1 MVRRRKNEAKAAAKP
16 PPKTLAVRKSTR
28 QKKKKQS
35 DEQKTNGDLLLSDVN
50 NSDDSKDT
58 NDQSSQEPVK
68 TYNTVP
74 KKSARFKQSMAEQE
88 NAERGESVHSIAV
101 ESDSQDGSNDNVVS
115 EKVDSVEELVCD
127 WNEEVIEETI
137 ICEEMEVDE
146 QVSSTTSLNLENK
159 LLEQVVIVQNS
170 DSMDQSIE
178 YTLVECEAKEPNVEN
193 VANASLVSNTSF
205 TNSDSCNKI
214 EQALSVL
221 HMNEQNSLEESK
233 SVLSVTNSVND
244 TSVNKIENSVK
255 VAKDAVVQKDNQTPK
270 STAKSPK
277 DPRTAKNK
285 TSVSSSDTKSAL
297 INCEEQSR
305 NSDSISKIESDDLKI
320 SSSSENSNDTLS
332 STSSSKISDSNVDNR
347 ITSNQRSEVD
357 KKSNFRVRSGSIDTS
372 SASETSSNSSGVRR
386 SSRIK
391 SIGMMK
397 QRSRGRGIVTKPSS
411 DKAKV
416 SAQVDKDKIPSNLNT
431 IQENTLLQPK
441 DNKPCEIQPVKG
453 YTSNKSTN
461 VQDQSGVTPVVTSSA
476 TNGYDSDSNKPVK
489 VKSRWRLSS
498 ELEMSNSASWLS
510 SQPSVGFLNTSN
522 QRATSDIV
530 SNVIN
535 ESVTKIT
542 SLPVGLKE
550 ELKTE
555 NLLQDLSKQTS
566 ASNISCS
573 RSSMIASINDVV
585 KNFTSS
591 IDTSSVG
598 SKISLPMV
606 PVKADREM
614 EERLS
619 QFEHLTENLYLTERF
634 TNKETKKMLCDC
646 FLTEE
651 DIERGELGC
660 GEDCLNRLLMIECGP
675 RCIVGDRCTNKRFQ
689 NCEYAKCEI
698 FRTEKKG
705 FGLRATCDLYP
716 GDFIMEYV
724 GEVVD
729 PVAFRKRAKE
739 YSKDKNRHY
748 YFMAL
753 KSDQIIDATMKG
765 NISRFINH
773 SCDPNAETQKWTV
786 DGELRIGFFS
796 TKEIAMGEELTFDYH
811 FQRYGKEA
819 QKCFCESTNCR
830 GWIGDN
836 PDDNKQK
843 SDLLDEFDD
852 DSDEEEEE
860 VEEEEQEEEEEEE
873 EKEKDEKV
881 KVEPQQESINKEVLI
896 KPPKKRGRRK
906 RQPRKV
912 SEHMEDEDLE
922 EQIDRL
928 CACGLKNQA
937 HTLTLSR
944 LMVRSREILHRT
956 RLLKVIQKGEQP
968 CRRLFLDYHGLRLM
982 WSYMMD
988 VAGNISEEANE
999 FRLEI
1004 LRTLGTL
1011 PIPNKSMLIDSKVL
1025 AVIEKW
1031 SKQLNCIPP
1040 SADSPGDDEASTK
1053 SGASSNQGATPMEVD
1068 KEEPIVSS
1076 TVAEL
1081 ASDLLLRWSSL
1092 KEVFR
1097 IPKKERIEQM
1107 REHERDADRAYK
1119 EDEDK
1124 NKTVVDKLQQ
1134 QRLSQTP
1141 VDYGIGRKDKRIV
1154 EERSR
1159 DIVQVPRMSKFE
1171 RRQLFALKVAKEEE
1185 ERQRR
1190 QQEDSWAQHQA
1201 YCIGLGLDPNTTTA
1215 FDPQTGMPLYYD
1227 PQTGQW
1233 QAIQPPPPYTL
1244 PNGTPN
1250 VPPPA
1255 AYVQPETMVQ
1265 PEPEPEPPTPQPEP
1279 QIELPPRWAWSR
1291 DARGRVYYYHKKER
1305 ISQWLPPPPDHLYR
1319 EQDSSASSSESS
1331 DSENDSSSM
1340 EETEEDPPMPTPLE
1354 TSSITEPLSTEI
1366 EAMDTLAVI
1375 TVATA
1380 TKKRRDGLVQE
1391 RIISPRREEDRV
1403 DHKKYKEIKEKLRRQ
1418 KERAKLK
1425 EQLKK
1430 HRRSGSSGSSNK
1442 HKHGTAKFQAIPG
1455 EMSPTTERK
1464 IKDNFRVNMANVMV
1478 HFLNPYRK
1486 SDCKQGKIT
1495 NTEDFKHLARKLTHF
1510 VLAKELKHCKSVD
1523 ELECNDSVKHKAK
1536 DFVRK
1541 YMSKFGEVY
1550 QKGTDEEKFE
1560 H

>member
-88 NAERGESVHSIAV
+88 NAEHGESVHSIAV

-146 QVSSTTSLNLENK
+146 QVSSTTSLNPENK

-205 TNSDSCNKI
+205 SNSDSCNKI

-255 VAKDAVVQKDNQTPK
+255 VAKDAVVQKDNQTLK
-270 STAKSPK
+270 STAKSP
-277 DPRTAKNK
+277 
-285 TSVSSSDTKSAL
+285 
-297 INCEEQSR
+297 
-305 NSDSISKIESDDLKI
+305 
-320 SSSSENSNDTLS
+320 
-332 STSSSKISDSNVDNR
+332 
-347 ITSNQRSEVD
+347 
-357 KKSNFRVRSGSIDTS
+357 
-372 SASETSSNSSGVRR
+372 
-386 SSRIK
+386 
-391 SIGMMK
+391 
-397 QRSRGRGIVTKPSS
+397 
-411 DKAKV
+411 
-416 SAQVDKDKIPSNLNT
+416 
-431 IQENTLLQPK
+431 
-441 DNKPCEIQPVKG
+441 
-453 YTSNKSTN
+453 
-461 VQDQSGVTPVVTSSA
+461 
-476 TNGYDSDSNKPVK
+476 
-489 VKSRWRLSS
+489 
-498 ELEMSNSASWLS
+498 
-510 SQPSVGFLNTSN
+510 
-522 QRATSDIV
+522 
-530 SNVIN
+530 
-535 ESVTKIT
+535 
-542 SLPVGLKE
+542 
-550 ELKTE
+550 
-555 NLLQDLSKQTS
+555 
-566 ASNISCS
+566 
-573 RSSMIASINDVV
+573 
-585 KNFTSS
+585 
-591 IDTSSVG
+591 
-598 SKISLPMV
+598 
-606 PVKADREM
+606 
-614 EERLS
+614 
-619 QFEHLTENLYLTERF
+619 
-634 TNKETKKMLCDC
+634 
-646 FLTEE
+646 
-651 DIERGELGC
+651 
-660 GEDCLNRLLMIECGP
+660 
-675 RCIVGDRCTNKRFQ
+675 
-689 NCEYAKCEI
+689 
-698 FRTEKKG
+698 
-705 FGLRATCDLYP
+705 
-716 GDFIMEYV
+716 
-724 GEVVD
+724 
-729 PVAFRKRAKE
+729 
-739 YSKDKNRHY
+739 
-748 YFMAL
+748 
-753 KSDQIIDATMKG
+753 
-765 NISRFINH
+765 
-773 SCDPNAETQKWTV
+773 
-786 DGELRIGFFS
+786 
-796 TKEIAMGEELTFDYH
+796 
-811 FQRYGKEA
+811 KEA

-836 PDDNKQK
+836 PDDNKKK

-852 DSDEEEEE
+852 DSDEEE

-1081 ASDLLLRWSSL
+1081 ASDLLLQWSSL

-1255 AYVQPETMVQ
+1255 AYVQPETIVQ
-1265 PEPEPEPPTPQPEP
+1265 PEPEPEPPAPQPEP

-1340 EETEEDPPMPTPLE
+1340 EETEEDPPVPTPLE

-1366 EAMDTLAVI
+1366 EAMDTLPVV

-1391 RIISPRREEDRV
+1391 RIISLQN
-1403 DHKKYKEIKEKLRRQ
+1403 HQI
-1418 KERAKLK
+1418 
-1425 EQLKK
+1425 
-1430 HRRSGSSGSSNK
+1430 
-1442 HKHGTAKFQAIPG
+1442 
-1455 EMSPTTERK
+1455 
-1464 IKDNFRVNMANVMV
+1464 
-1478 HFLNPYRK
+1478 
-1486 SDCKQGKIT
+1486 
-1495 NTEDFKHLARKLTHF
+1495 
-1510 VLAKELKHCKSVD
+1510 
-1523 ELECNDSVKHKAK
+1523 
-1536 DFVRK
+1536 
-1541 YMSKFGEVY
+1541 
-1550 QKGTDEEKFE
+1550 
-1560 H
+1560 